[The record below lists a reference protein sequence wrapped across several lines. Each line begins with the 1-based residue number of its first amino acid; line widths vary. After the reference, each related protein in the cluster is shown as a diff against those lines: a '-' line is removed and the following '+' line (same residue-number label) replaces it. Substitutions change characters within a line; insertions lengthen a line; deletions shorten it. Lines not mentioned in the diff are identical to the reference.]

1 MKTAV
6 EWLRNQIKED
16 SDTTFHNLNWDR
28 FDELIEQAKEMEE
41 KQRQQ
46 DTEYG
51 YAQGYDDHANGRK
64 SEKPVVLYI
73 QQYYNETFKSE

>member
-6 EWLRNQIKED
+6 EYLYEQIENKDVGEIPMWVYE
-16 SDTTFHNLNWDR
+16 F
-28 FDELIEQAKEMEE
+28 IEQAKEMEE